1 MIATFDDAQTSS
13 RRLVSFLFTRC
24 LDYECRRGHT
34 TADKGRGSVTEGT
47 RETSH
52 KERAVTLTF
61 NHPSPL
67 PKIVYLQQI
76 LVINLEARRK
86 DYYQMF
92 AHHIITS
99 MLMMSSYVLNWT
111 RIGNTILCTMDLV
124 DITLPVR
131 LSPFRSFSSCS
142 WYSPP
147 LFEG

>member
-1 MIATFDDAQTSS
+1 MSSLSEEPLSGPELRETRHS
-13 RRLVSFLFTRC
+13 RRQDELTLF
-24 LDYECRRGHT
+24 
-34 TADKGRGSVTEGT
+34 
-47 RETSH
+47 
-52 KERAVTLTF
+52 
-61 NHPSPL
+61 PL
-67 PKIVYLQQI
+67 QNTVYLQQI

-131 LSPFRSFSSCS
+131 FRPASFSSARIS
-142 WYSPP
+142 SSA
-147 LFEG
+147 FIGN